1 MRTSFTIPGGL
12 MLGLLDCVTGDTVAI
27 TADPST
33 VAQWRQART
42 EAIYR
47 DDMWSLQVFKAA
59 TVFLE
64 EAERYGLADDDV
76 LLQRLA
82 EKGHATAL
90 RLVSGD
96 DDHHK
101 RTSDADEPPTINPP
115 LRALTERLRAI
126 AAAYKLFLF
135 DDNSRS

>member
-1 MRTSFTIPGGL
+1 MGNANSGLVLAAWRFQTSRMGAISPRPQIGAAANLRRVGSVGSKTPG
-12 MLGLLDCVTGDTVAI
+12 
-27 TADPST
+27 
-33 VAQWRQART
+33 
-42 EAIYR
+42 
-47 DDMWSLQVFKAA
+47 K
-59 TVFLE
+59 
-64 EAERYGLADDDV
+64 
-76 LLQRLA
+76 
-82 EKGHATAL
+82 
-90 RLVSGD
+90 VSGD

>member
-1 MRTSFTIPGGL
+1 LCWRHGGSKHHEWGHFPTPADRRALLIAAANLRRVGSVGSKTPG
-12 MLGLLDCVTGDTVAI
+12 
-27 TADPST
+27 
-33 VAQWRQART
+33 
-42 EAIYR
+42 
-47 DDMWSLQVFKAA
+47 K
-59 TVFLE
+59 
-64 EAERYGLADDDV
+64 
-76 LLQRLA
+76 
-82 EKGHATAL
+82 
-90 RLVSGD
+90 VSGD